1 MRRIRGEYRQD
12 ARPCGPDPVFEIAD
26 KAPNCH
32 AMTLGSSWIRFAAPP
47 MVGGWTEIG
56 LPSELLWPDDAAL
69 EQSIA
74 RSPELGSAAAFPVSV
89 SRHLV
94 STSVQF
100 GQSHLENKS

>member
-32 AMTLGSSWIRFAAPP
+32 AMTLGSSWIRFAAPA

-74 RSPELGSAAAFPVSV
+74 RSPELGSAAAFPATVSP
-89 SRHLV
+89 HLL
-94 STSVQF
+94 TPPLHPRPP
-100 GQSHLENKS
+100 HLHN